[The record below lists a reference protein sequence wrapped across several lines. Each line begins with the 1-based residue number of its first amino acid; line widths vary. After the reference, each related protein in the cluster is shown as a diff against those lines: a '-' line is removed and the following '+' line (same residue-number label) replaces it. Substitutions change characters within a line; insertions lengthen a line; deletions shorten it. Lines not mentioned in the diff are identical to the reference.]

1 MQFKMLWRHFDIF
14 YYGWRQYTTPETTDK
29 EKKTRELYK
38 KERNREDQ
46 GSTFLQLF
54 EAFMESAPQLLLQMY
69 ILAVKVSSNSNSLQS
84 IGQEEYNSTTDT
96 MMNTTSTAMEQNES
110 TSIAAAATN
119 STFKQIPN
127 QCNEDERNL
136 HFKPI
141 QSSTSLKLKNN

>member
-1 MQFKMLWRHFDIF
+1 
-14 YYGWRQYTTPETTDK
+14 
-29 EKKTRELYK
+29 
-38 KERNREDQ
+38 
-46 GSTFLQLF
+46 
-54 EAFMESAPQLLLQMY
+54 MESAPQLLLQMY

-141 QSSTSLKLKNN
+141 ATFN

>member
-1 MQFKMLWRHFDIF
+1 MLWRHFDIF
-14 YYGWRQYTTPETTDK
+14 HYGERQYTTPETTDK

-69 ILAVKVSSNSNSLQS
+69 ILAVKVSSSSSLQS
-84 IGQEEYNSTTDT
+84 IIKGEDNSTTDA
-96 MMNTTSTAMEQNES
+96 MMNTAMKSTAMEQNES